1 MTTAMKRL
9 VYKIN
14 PVPAPIPQEKLER
27 LARLETATIGHF
39 YHYGFVSPA
48 IRPVLPDKVVAATV
62 TSLAI
67 PGLDSTLLH
76 HCLAQVGPGYFM
88 AVDRLGD
95 TKYAC
100 WGGGVTRMAALMGLD
115 GACVD
120 GPHTDTAEVAEQ
132 GFPLWS
138 RGPSPVTTRLYDTG
152 GGFNVPVSIGGAAV
166 LPGYA
171 VLADDS
177 GVVFIAPEDLDEV
190 ISVAEEKTEMGRIGE
205 ARVADGACLGEVSG
219 ASAMV
224 RKRLGEGA

>member
-1 MTTAMKRL
+1 MSNL
-9 VYKIN
+9 IYKMN
-14 PVPAPIPQEKLER
+14 PMPPRIPQDKLDR

-39 YHYGFVSPA
+39 YHYGFAAPA
-48 IRPVLPDKVVAATV
+48 IQPVLRGKVVASTVAT
-62 TSLAI
+62 LAI

-76 HCLAQVGPGYFM
+76 HCLSQVGPGYFL

-100 WGGGVTRMAALMGLD
+100 WGGGVTRMACLMQLD
-115 GACVD
+115 GGCVD
-120 GPHTDTAEVAEQ
+120 GPHTDTAEIAEQ
-132 GFPLWS
+132 GFAMWS

-177 GVVFIAPEDLDEV
+177 GVLFIAPEDLDEV
-190 ISVAEEKTEMGRIGE
+190 LAVGEEKTERGRIGE
-205 ARVADGACLGEVSG
+205 AKITDGTHLGQMSG

-224 RKRLGEGA
+224 AKRAAR

>member
-1 MTTAMKRL
+1 MSTL
-9 VYKIN
+9 VYKLN
-14 PVPAPIPQEKLER
+14 PMPERIPQDKLDR
-27 LARLETATIGHF
+27 LAKLETATIGHF
-39 YHYGFVSPA
+39 YHFGFAAPA
-48 IRPVLPDKVVAATV
+48 IQPVLPGKVVAATV
-62 TSLAI
+62 ATVAL

-76 HCLAQVGPGYFM
+76 HCLAETGPGYFM

-100 WGGGVTRMAALMGLD
+100 WGGGVTRMASLMGLA

-132 GFPLWS
+132 SFAMWS

-152 GGFNVPVSIGGAAV
+152 GGFNTPVCIGGAAV

-171 VLADDS
+171 VLADES
-177 GVVFIAPEDLDEV
+177 GVLFIAPEDLDAV
-190 ISVAEEKTEMGRIGE
+190 IALGEDKTEKGRAGE
-205 ARVADGACLGEVSG
+205 AKITEGHHLGDLSG

-224 RKRLGEGA
+224 RARFEGPA

>member
-1 MTTAMKRL
+1 MSNL
-9 VYKIN
+9 IYKMN
-14 PVPAPIPQEKLER
+14 PMPPRIPQDKLDR

-39 YHYGFVSPA
+39 YHYGFAAPA
-48 IRPVLPDKVVAATV
+48 IQPVLRGKVVASTVAT
-62 TSLAI
+62 LAI

-76 HCLAQVGPGYFM
+76 HCLSQVGPGYFL

-100 WGGGVTRMAALMGLD
+100 WGGGVTRMACLMQLD
-115 GACVD
+115 GGCVD
-120 GPHTDTAEVAEQ
+120 GPHTDTAEIAEQ
-132 GFPLWS
+132 RFAMWS

-177 GVVFIAPEDLDEV
+177 GVLFIAPEDLDEV
-190 ISVAEEKTEMGRIGE
+190 LAVGEEKTERGRIGE
-205 ARVADGACLGEVSG
+205 AKITEGTHLGQMSG

-224 RKRLGEGA
+224 AKRAAQ

>member
-1 MTTAMKRL
+1 MNNL

-14 PVPAPIPQEKLER
+14 PMPAKLPQDKLDR
-27 LARLETATIGHF
+27 LAKLETATIGHF
-39 YHYGFVSPA
+39 YHYGFTTPM
-48 IRPVLPDKVVAATV
+48 IRPVLPGKVVAATV
-62 TSLAI
+62 ATLAI

-76 HCLAQVGPGYFM
+76 HCLSKVGPGYFM

-100 WGGGVTRMAALMGLD
+100 WGGGVTRMASLVGLS

-132 GFPLWS
+132 DFAMWS

-177 GVVFIAPEDLDEV
+177 GVLFIAPEDLNDV
-190 ISVAEEKTEMGRIGE
+190 LAVAEEKTERGRISE
-205 ARVADGACLGEVSG
+205 AKITAGTHLGEMSG

-224 RKRLGEGA
+224 RARTAD

>member
-1 MTTAMKRL
+1 MSAL
-9 VYKIN
+9 IYKIN
-14 PVPAPIPQEKLER
+14 PMPPRIAQEKLDR

-39 YHYGFVSPA
+39 YHYGFATPA
-48 IRPVLPDKVVAATV
+48 IQPVLRGKVVASTVAT
-62 TSLAI
+62 LAI

-76 HCLAQVGPGYFM
+76 HCLSQTGPGYFL

-100 WGGGVTRMAALMGLD
+100 WGGGVTRMACLMQLD
-115 GACVD
+115 GGCVD
-120 GPHTDTAEVAEQ
+120 GPHTDTAEITEQ
-132 GFPLWS
+132 NFAMWS

-152 GGFNVPVSIGGAAV
+152 GGFNVPVCIGGAAV

-177 GVVFIAPEDLDEV
+177 GVLFIAPEDLDEV
-190 ISVAEEKTEMGRIGE
+190 LAVGEDKTERGRIGE
-205 ARVADGACLGEVSG
+205 AKISAGTHLGQMSG

-224 RKRLGEGA
+224 NQRSTS

>member
-1 MTTAMKRL
+1 MSNL
-9 VYKIN
+9 VYKLN
-14 PVPAPIPQEKLER
+14 PMPAKLPQDKLDR
-27 LARLETATIGHF
+27 LAKLETATVGHF
-39 YHYGFVSPA
+39 YHYGFTAPA
-48 IRPVLPDKVVAATV
+48 IRPVLPGKVVAATV
-62 TSLAI
+62 ATLAI

-76 HCLAQVGPGYFM
+76 HCLSEVSPGYFL

-100 WGGGVTRMAALMGLD
+100 WGGGVTRMASLMGLS

-120 GPHTDTAEVAEQ
+120 GPHTDTAEVIEQ
-132 GFPLWS
+132 DFAMWS
-138 RGPSPVTTRLYDTG
+138 RGASPVTTRLYDTG

-177 GVVFIAPEDLDEV
+177 GVLFIAPEDLDDV
-190 ISVAEEKTEMGRIGE
+190 LTVAEEKTQRGRIGE
-205 ARVADGACLGEVSG
+205 AKITAGTHLGEMSG

-224 RKRLGEGA
+224 RARTAD